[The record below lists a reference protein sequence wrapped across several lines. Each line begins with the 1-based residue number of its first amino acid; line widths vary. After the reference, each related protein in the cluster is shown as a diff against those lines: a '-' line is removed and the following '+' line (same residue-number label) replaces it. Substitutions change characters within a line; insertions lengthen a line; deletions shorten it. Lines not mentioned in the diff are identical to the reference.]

1 MNNASKIKRLN
12 CFIVFITYQMYEEQL
27 AIVFKGNAK
36 EGIEGKSS
44 KKLVAGSVAS
54 SSLPFKIAT

>member
-36 EGIEGKSS
+36 EVINDAKH
-44 KKLVAGSVAS
+44 KKLV
-54 SSLPFKIAT
+54 LPGYHFVKLFL